1 MLTKT
6 GQSAS
11 APAHGESG
19 IHGVKS
25 PVIRFS
31 RRAQPAICLELSSQS
46 PLLKPLTDLGAAGVF
61 FARSCRG
68 IFQKPFRAK
77 KISFE
82 IYTIG
87 WQSVAI
93 ILFTGFFTGM
103 VLGLQGY
110 HTLKRFGADGF
121 LGSLIAKSL
130 LAELAPVLTALLI
143 IGRAGSALCAEIGVM
158 RISEQIEALECLA
171 IDIYN
176 YLISP
181 KFVAAFISV
190 PLLVFIFALSGMLGG
205 YFSGSVILGVSIGDY
220 YQGMRDVV
228 DAETVR
234 MAVVKSV
241 VFAFFIVTVCAYR
254 GLYVHL
260 SASNGTGRGALT
272 LSKAT
277 TYAVVVA
284 SVGILII
291 DYLLTAVLI

>member
-1 MLTKT
+1 LI
-6 GQSAS
+6 
-11 APAHGESG
+11 PL
-19 IHGVKS
+19 
-25 PVIRFS
+25 RYN
-31 RRAQPAICLELSSQS
+31 LSQI
-46 PLLKPLTDLGAAGVF
+46 GATGVF
-61 FARSCRG
+61 LIRIVRSALQR
-68 IFQKPFRAK
+68 PFRGAK
-77 KISFE
+77 IVFE
-82 IYTIG
+82 IYSIG

-130 LAELAPVLTALLI
+130 IAELAPVLTALLI

-158 RISEQIEALECLA
+158 RLTEQIEALECLA

-181 KFVAAFISV
+181 KLMAALIAV
-190 PLLVFIFALSGMLGG
+190 PLLCFIFAVSGMLGG
-205 YFSGSVILGVSIGDY
+205 YTSGCIVLGVGTGDY
-220 YQGMRDVV
+220 YESMRSVI

-234 MAVVKSV
+234 MAVIKSV
-241 VFAFFIVTVCAYR
+241 VFSVFIVTICAFR
-254 GLYVHL
+254 GLYVHEY
-260 SASNGTGRGALT
+260 SGRGALA
-272 LSKAT
+272 LSRT
-277 TYAVVVA
+277 TTFAVVIS

>member
-1 MLTKT
+1 MT
-6 GQSAS
+6 
-11 APAHGESG
+11 
-19 IHGVKS
+19 
-25 PVIRFS
+25 
-31 RRAQPAICLELSSQS
+31 CLHLRHSS
-46 PLLKPLTDLGAAGVF
+46 LILKPIFLLGAPGVF
-61 FARSCRG
+61 FGRAMRG
-68 IFQKPFRAK
+68 VFIRPFRLK

-158 RISEQIEALECLA
+158 RLSEQVEALECLA

-181 KFVAAFISV
+181 KFVAALISV
-190 PLLVFIFALSGMLGG
+190 PLLVFIFAVSGMLGG
-205 YFSGSVILGVSIGDY
+205 YFSGSVILGVSVGDY
-220 YQGMRDVV
+220 YQSMRDVI
-228 DAETVR
+228 DATTVR
-234 MAVVKSV
+234 MAVIKSV
-241 VFAFFIVTVCAYR
+241 VFSFFIVTICAYQ
-254 GLYVHL
+254 GLYVHEN
-260 SASNGTGRGALT
+260 SGGSRGALA
-272 LSKAT
+272 LSRT
-277 TYAVVVA
+277 TTHAVVIS
-284 SVGILII
+284 SVGILIV
-291 DYLLTAVLI
+291 DYLLTAILI

>member
-1 MLTKT
+1 M
-6 GQSAS
+6 Q
-11 APAHGESG
+11 
-19 IHGVKS
+19 
-25 PVIRFS
+25 R
-31 RRAQPAICLELSSQS
+31 
-46 PLLKPLTDLGAAGVF
+46 
-61 FARSCRG
+61 
-68 IFQKPFRAK
+68 PFRGRK
-77 KISFE
+77 VVFE
-82 IYTIG
+82 IYAIG

-143 IGRAGSALCAEIGVM
+143 VGRAGSALCAEIGVM
-158 RISEQIEALECLA
+158 RISEQVEALECLA

-181 KFVAAFISV
+181 KIVAALISV
-190 PLLVFIFALSGMLGG
+190 PLLVFIFAVSGMLGG
-205 YFSGSVILGVSIGDY
+205 YFSGSVILGISIGDY

-234 MAVVKSV
+234 MALIKGF
-241 VFAFFIVTVCAYR
+241 VFSLLIITVCGFR
-254 GLYVHL
+254 GLYVHEY
-260 SASNGTGRGALT
+260 SGRGALA
-272 LSKAT
+272 LSRT
-277 TYAVVVA
+277 TTFAVVIS